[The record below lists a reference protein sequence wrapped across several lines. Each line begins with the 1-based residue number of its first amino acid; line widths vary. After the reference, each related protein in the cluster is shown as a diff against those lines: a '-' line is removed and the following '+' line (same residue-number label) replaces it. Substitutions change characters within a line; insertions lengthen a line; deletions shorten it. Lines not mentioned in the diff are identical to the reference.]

1 MKHMQAL
8 LVGLSTAALLAIPG
22 PAEAAKPPT
31 AEPSAAVAAGRYDTS
46 IRFLNSDSVRKYGTS
61 TTIRGQVVAT
71 VNGSQGAVAGLQVK
85 LFRKLN
91 GTTSWRYLD
100 TAYTSSTTY
109 PQFRFTA
116 NSLGNASYRVRFA
129 GDARLQPSRNQ
140 RLVQVYRPITGRI
153 EDGTGRFHGRV
164 TPNYAH
170 RTIHLDKR
178 SCGTCSWNR
187 VRTDLTRIHGRYS
200 FRVGAPRTGRW
211 FWRVSTPAT
220 TAFIRSYSGVF
231 TTRLR

>member
-1 MKHMQAL
+1 MKLPQTL
-8 LVGLSTAALLAIPG
+8 LVGLSAVALLTIPG
-22 PAEAAKPPT
+22 PAHAAKPAT
-31 AEPSAAVAAGRYDTS
+31 AEPSAVTASGRYDTA
-46 IRFLNSDSVRKYGTS
+46 IRFLNSDTVRKYGTS

-71 VNGSQGAVAGLQVK
+71 VNGSQGAVAGVEVK

-91 GTTSWRYLD
+91 GTTSWRYLA
-100 TAYTSSTTY
+100 TGYTSSTTY
-109 PQFRFTA
+109 PHFRFTA
-116 NSLGNASYRVRFA
+116 DSLGNASYRVRFA
-129 GDARLQPSRNQ
+129 GSARLQASRNQ
-140 RLVQVYRPITGRI
+140 KPVHVYRPITGRI

-164 TPNYAH
+164 TPTYAH
-170 RTIHLDKR
+170 RTIYLDKR
-178 SCGTCSWNR
+178 SCGTCSWKR
-187 VRTDLTRIHGRYS
+187 ERTDLTRIHGRYS